1 MLLFVYFDIFC
12 PGWNKQ
18 YIKYVNFMAI
28 VNFLWTGGKLHKNGP
43 WGKSLKNIPWWISLK
58 NIPWW
63 ISLTPPLS
71 ESGKWSQETAGQQNT
86 IFHINDF
93 DVGSI
98 FVPFQD

>member
-43 WGKSLKNIPWWISLK
+43 WGKSLKNIPWWISL
-58 NIPWW
+58 
-63 ISLTPPLS
+63 TPPLS